1 MKILYGW
8 VKEFVDLRL
17 TAQQAADRLVDAGI
31 EVASVTALAPDCKGV
46 VVGEIEAIERELGKG
61 HGGYQLFLCRVST
74 GRERYSVVCGA
85 PNTKVGARAAFAPP
99 GAVLPGGRRIAAA
112 KIQGVE
118 SLGMLCSERELGIG
132 DEHETGIL
140 LLDGARPGAD
150 LVATLGLD
158 DHMLEVEITPNRPDC
173 LSIVGIARELSAL
186 TGARFHPP
194 AVKLKESGE
203 PARALA
209 RVVIEAPD
217 LCHRFTARVIS
228 GVAIGPSPAWLQ
240 ARLRAVGLRPI
251 SNVVDAT
258 NYVLWELGQP
268 LHAYDHA
275 TVADATIVV
284 RRARA
289 AERFTTL
296 DGQARQ
302 LDASMLVI
310 ADPRRAI
317 GLAGVMGGAN
327 TEVTDKTT
335 RVLLESAWFAPGS
348 IRRTSRTLGLRTDAA
363 YRFERGADIET
374 LALASARTAAL
385 IAELAG
391 GTIARGLVDA
401 YPRRRK
407 SRPIRLRMSRVKRVL
422 GVAPPAAQARKIL
435 SGLGLA
441 VKAQGADLAVT
452 VPSFRRDLSMEDD
465 LVEEII
471 RVWGYD
477 RIPSTLPGGTIALV
491 TYPPALRQAQS
502 VRRALVGAGLA
513 EVVTYTFSDPAGA
526 ALFRGPGDQPP
537 VELLNPLAQ
546 DASWLRTHPLEGV
559 LNAAATNVRR
569 QQSDVRVF
577 ELCKTYERSAGKSDV
592 SEPASTSL
600 RPPSNQAGLTDPA
613 TKNPATTEPRWLAIA
628 LTGARDEPGWS
639 SSRDRVD
646 VYDAKGFA
654 EHALEALGLR
664 AGSGDGGA
672 LGGFE
677 PDCHATL
684 TGEGGVILGEF
695 GEVAASLREQ
705 LGIPAPVFAAV
716 VSLDV
721 AAAVPAAPIRYQALP
736 RFPVVERDL
745 AFVLGDDRPPTAAQ
759 VETAIREAAG
769 PLLRRVVLF
778 DVFRF
783 PDGRSSL
790 AWRLLFQADDRTLT
804 DDEVNAIQE
813 RIVRRITE
821 TFHLTLRSG

>member
-17 TAQQAADRLVDAGI
+17 TAQQAADRLVNAGI
-31 EVASVTALAPDCKGV
+31 EVASVTALAPDATGV
-46 VVGEIEAIERELGKG
+46 VVGEIEVIERDLGVSHG
-61 HGGYQLFLCRVST
+61 HRLVLCRVST

-112 KIQGVE
+112 KIHGVE
-118 SLGMLCSERELGIG
+118 SQGMLCSERELGLG
-132 DEHETGIL
+132 EEHEAGIL

-150 LVATLGLD
+150 LIATLGLD
-158 DHMLEVEITPNRPDC
+158 DHVLEVEITPNRPDC
-173 LSIVGIARELSAL
+173 LSIVGIARELAGL
-186 TGARFHPP
+186 TGARFRPP
-194 AVKLKESGE
+194 AVTLKESGE

-209 RVVIEAPD
+209 RVRIEAPD
-217 LCHRFTARVIS
+217 LCHRFTARVID
-228 GVAIGPSPAWLQ
+228 GVAVGPSPAWLQ
-240 ARLRAVGLRPI
+240 ARLRGVGLRPI

-284 RRARA
+284 RRARE

-296 DGQARQ
+296 DGQERQ
-302 LDASMLVI
+302 LDGSMLVI

-327 TEVTDKTT
+327 TEVTAKTT

-348 IRRTSRTLGLRTDAA
+348 IRRTSRALGLRTDAA
-363 YRFERGADIET
+363 YRFERGADIQT
-374 LALASARTAAL
+374 LVLASARTAAL

-401 YPRRRK
+401 YPRKRK
-407 SRPIRLRMSRVKRVL
+407 SQPIRLRMSRVKRVL
-422 GVAPPAAQARKIL
+422 GVAPPLAQTRKIL
-435 SGLGLA
+435 AGLGLTVTA
-441 VKAQGADLAVT
+441 RGADLAVT

-491 TYPPALRQAQS
+491 TLPAALRQAQS
-502 VRRALVGAGLA
+502 IRRALVGAGLA
-513 EVVTYTFSDPAGA
+513 EVVTHTFSDPARA
-526 ALFRGPGDQPP
+526 ALFRAPGDRPA

-546 DASWLRTHPLEGV
+546 DASWLRSHPLEGV
-559 LNAAATNVRR
+559 LTALATNARR
-569 QQSDVRVF
+569 QQSDVRIF
-577 ELCKTYERSAGKSDV
+577 ELCKTYERSDGNANV
-592 SEPASTSL
+592 SEPASASL
-600 RPPSNQAGLTDPA
+600 RPPSNQAGLKDAA
-613 TKNPATTEPRWLAIA
+613 TTNPATIEKRWLAIA
-628 LTGARDEPGWS
+628 LTGARGEPGWS
-639 SSRDRVD
+639 GSRDRVD
-646 VYDAKGFA
+646 VYDAKGLA

-677 PDCHATL
+677 PDCHGTL
-684 TGEGGVILGEF
+684 AGEGGAILGEF
-695 GEVAASLREQ
+695 GEVAAPLRAE

-721 AAAVPAAPIRYQALP
+721 AGAVPAAPMRYQALP

-745 AFVLGDDRPPTAAQ
+745 AFVLDGDRPPTAAQ
-759 VETAIREAAG
+759 VESIIRETAG
-769 PLLRRVVLF
+769 SLLRRVVLF

-821 TFHLTLRSG
+821 TFHITLRSG